1 MKCCLGMDLI
11 FYIFSV
17 LNLNSTVKIAYH
29 FKFKRSVI
37 LLRTN
42 PRFVKRSDRFLD
54 FIFNTSSIFNNAT
67 IIYEQELLNA
77 FQILNLNKDITAM
90 MITFMR
96 IFSSSH
102 SFVKHHRNC
111 YLR

>member
-37 LLRTN
+37 LLAN
-42 PRFVKRSDRFLD
+42 PRLVKRSDRFLD
-54 FIFNTSSIFNNAT
+54 FIFKTSSIFNNAT

-77 FQILNLNKDITAM
+77 FQIFNLNKDIAAM